1 MKKIALINQRYGLEV
16 NGGSEYYTRLI
27 AEHLKDA
34 YQVEVLTTKA
44 VDYMT
49 WEDYYKNDLDEIN
62 GVTVRRFS
70 VDHPRKQNS
79 FDAINAKVLSRPD
92 HSIED
97 EKKWAEEQGPYCPE
111 LVKYIKEHS
120 NDYDVFIFVT
130 YLYYLTSAALPEV
143 ADKSILIPTAHD
155 EPFIYFKMFEKVFK
169 SPKGILFLT
178 DEEKEF
184 VQKRFQ
190 NQDILCDTMAVGIE
204 APKNVS
210 AEGFKSSRNVDN
222 YIIYVGRIDEGKNC
236 HILFKYFE
244 EYKKR
249 NQSNL
254 KLVLMGKSV
263 IPVPERPDILNLG
276 FVSEEEKY
284 NGISGAKALILP
296 SAFESLSISVL
307 ESLNLNVPVIVNGD
321 CEVLKGHCIKS
332 NAGLY
337 YHNYFEFEGCLNYLL
352 SHEKEYEQMRDNAR
366 EYIDKYFQWNIIV
379 EKFKNIIEK
388 VAQ

>member
-1 MKKIALINQRYGLEV
+1 
-16 NGGSEYYTRLI
+16 
-27 AEHLKDA
+27 
-34 YQVEVLTTKA
+34 
-44 VDYMT
+44 
-49 WEDYYKNDLDEIN
+49 
-62 GVTVRRFS
+62 
-70 VDHPRKQNS
+70 
-79 FDAINAKVLSRPD
+79 
-92 HSIED
+92 
-97 EKKWAEEQGPYCPE
+97 
-111 LVKYIKEHS
+111 
-120 NDYDVFIFVT
+120 
-130 YLYYLTSAALPEV
+130 
-143 ADKSILIPTAHD
+143 
-155 EPFIYFKMFEKVFK
+155 
-169 SPKGILFLT
+169 
-178 DEEKEF
+178 
-184 VQKRFQ
+184 
-190 NQDILCDTMAVGIE
+190 
-204 APKNVS
+204 
-210 AEGFKSSRNVDN
+210 
-222 YIIYVGRIDEGKNC
+222 
-236 HILFKYFE
+236 
-244 EYKKR
+244 
-249 NQSNL
+249 
-254 KLVLMGKSV
+254 MGKSV